1 MPGPHR
7 LHVSV
12 HAFKFERK
20 HKPKPQTAPSQAP
33 IRQHPALHA
42 SITIPPFPAPPIM
55 SDPQVALWLRQSGLS
70 RFAPRF
76 AAASITTS
84 AFLALSA
91 ADLDALGLD
100 SPADRKRLFDLIDDN
115 RRPRHPSPS
124 KRISATRR
132 RLSLRRLSRSNSSPV
147 SSPASRPAPA
157 PPPPADMTRPT
168 DPPTAAHTAA
178 PSMARVTVCV
188 RKRPLGR
195 KELAC
200 GDGDVVTTASNPI
213 VYQRTARPLVDALFK
228 GGRATCFAYGQTGA
242 GKTFTMAGDSPEN
255 PGLYTLAVRDVFD
268 RIRMVWISF
277 YEIYASKLQDLLN
290 RSAKLECREDSN
302 SEVQIVG
309 LTERLCEV
317 EEDVLAYIDEGSAAR
332 STGSTSA
339 NDDSS
344 RSHAVFQI
352 QLRHPPGNTGAEIGR
367 LCFIDLAGSERGSDT
382 ASSTRQTRMEGAEIN
397 KSLLALKECI
407 RAMDQKKD
415 HTPFRGSKLT
425 QVLKASFMGKNC
437 STVMIAN
444 ISPASS
450 NVEHTLNTLRY
461 SDRVKEMKT
470 DRVANSAHTPSIDLS
485 FLTRPALNG
494 RRATF
499 SHALGMRT
507 GRNLLNTP
515 LRTTQQQATPDGE
528 HRDDRGRVREA
539 PKSSR
544 KGLNPQAAT
553 RKFDM
558 LPEKR
563 DTHAFP
569 RTGSRNERKPLVRTK
584 SRGSDNIFQNQ
595 LKPPTVT
602 DPSNTQE
609 PRPTKRKT
617 SRAPSMIPTRPSMGG
632 AAFPKPNAF
641 QTPGDSKIAR
651 ATSSVGRLQSGERG
665 SAFGERD
672 RKASTVAHN
681 NNQLK
686 RARLLEDRPHP
697 RASRI
702 PTRSGSSSTLDDVS
716 TSDSEAVEI
725 DLSNQSLKSEDFEPR
740 PRPAKRPDD
749 LPTAKQSFRKVNA
762 AQSAMK
768 HYKRTVDELSDEDL
782 LFASSDSIVDELTAA
797 AQQRLAAASIQ
808 TEKDQKNPRQKQNG
822 SKGSGRPRGREA
834 PSTRKHRM
842 NGDDISPPTRQ
853 KISTS
858 SRETSNG
865 SEFRKPVSPDLRKV
879 LRFHHVQIEEL
890 MRLTESD
897 LALVNAAEKGEMDAD
912 EYALKLK
919 LNLSQ
924 KLDVTASHVNLACHP
939 ASTSGNEAVGFYSPN
954 KLSSLFF
961 IVSISSS
968 ERPTESVPSLP
979 PFGFPRHLS
988 ISSIALSSGGEI
1000 SDPVGT
1006 KPSLNPASPQKFLR
1020 SSESIIQICGIGNSC
1035 TSRHIAYR
1043 CASSF
1048 SSNASTILSSPIDRL

>member
-1 MPGPHR
+1 MTGP
-7 LHVSV
+7 
-12 HAFKFERK
+12 
-20 HKPKPQTAPSQAP
+20 
-33 IRQHPALHA
+33 
-42 SITIPPFPAPPIM
+42 
-55 SDPQVALWLRQSGLS
+55 
-70 RFAPRF
+70 
-76 AAASITTS
+76 
-84 AFLALSA
+84 
-91 ADLDALGLD
+91 
-100 SPADRKRLFDLIDDN
+100 
-115 RRPRHPSPS
+115 
-124 KRISATRR
+124 
-132 RLSLRRLSRSNSSPV
+132 
-147 SSPASRPAPA
+147 
-157 PPPPADMTRPT
+157 
-168 DPPTAAHTAA
+168 TAA

-188 RKRPLGR
+188 RKRPLSR

-200 GDGDVVTTASNPI
+200 GDGDVVTVHPADDALIVHELRAKVDLTKYVDTHPFVFDRVFPETASNPI
-213 VYQRTARPLVDALFK
+213 VYQRTARPLVDALFE

-268 RIRMVWISF
+268 RIRMTEKELWRKAEMDGIEDFQPPEPAEVWISF
-277 YEIYASKLQDLLN
+277 FEIYASKLQDLLN

-317 EEDVLAYIDEGSAAR
+317 EEDVLACIDEGSAAR

-352 QLRHPPGNTGAEIGR
+352 QIRHPPGNASLRNASNTVKEALLRTTRSRSAAAAKQKKRGAEIGR

-407 RAMDQKKD
+407 RAMDLKKD

-470 DRVANSAHTPSIDLS
+470 DRVANGSQMPSIDLS

-544 KGLNPQAAT
+544 KGLNPQVAT

-558 LPEKR
+558 LPEKK

-569 RTGSRNERKPLVRTK
+569 RTGSRNDRKPLVRTK
-584 SRGSDNIFQNQ
+584 SKGSDNIFQSQ

-641 QTPGDSKIAR
+641 QTSGDSKIAR

-665 SAFGERD
+665 SACGERD
-672 RKASTVAHN
+672 RKASTMAHN

-686 RARLLEDRPHP
+686 RARLHEDRPHP
-697 RASRI
+697 RPSRI
-702 PTRSGSSSTLDDVS
+702 PSRNGSSSTLDDVS
-716 TSDSEAVEI
+716 TSDSEAVAI
-725 DLSNQSLKSEDFEPR
+725 DLSNRSLESEDLEPH
-740 PRPAKRPDD
+740 PRLAKRPDD
-749 LPTAKQSFRKVNA
+749 LPLAKQSFRKVNA

-768 HYKRTVDELSDEDL
+768 HYKKRTVDELSDEDL
-782 LFASSDSIVDELTAA
+782 LFASSDSIVDEVTAA
-797 AQQRLAAASIQ
+797 AQRRLAAASIH
-808 TEKDQKNPRQKQNG
+808 TEKERKTPRQKRNG

-842 NGDDISPPTRQ
+842 KGKDVSSPTRQ
-853 KISTS
+853 NISTS
-858 SRETSNG
+858 SPETPNG
-865 SEFRKPVSPDLRKV
+865 SEFGKPVSPDLRKV

-924 KLDVTASHVNLACHP
+924 KLDVV
-939 ASTSGNEAVGFYSPN
+939 TSLQS
-954 KLSSLFF
+954 KLQLL
-961 IVSISSS
+961 
-968 ERPTESVPSLP
+968 E
-979 PFGFPRHLS
+979 
-988 ISSIALSSGGEI
+988 
-1000 SDPVGT
+1000 
-1006 KPSLNPASPQKFLR
+1006 
-1020 SSESIIQICGIGNSC
+1020 
-1035 TSRHIAYR
+1035 
-1043 CASSF
+1043 
-1048 SSNASTILSSPIDRL
+1048 